1 MEALGLE
8 NIFGEEDINNLF
20 MDDTE
25 ETTTE
30 ETGGGASQEEE
41 DPAGKEEHSDT
52 TTTEVD
58 PENLFGEEEEE
69 EKPESVGSGKK
80 EEQKGKGDSSTDDGG
95 GTSPQNFYSSIA
107 NAMAEDGIFPN
118 LDEETIK
125 QATDPESFS
134 DLIEKEVEARLDEGQ
149 KRVLRALEN
158 GVEPTDIRK
167 YEGALNFLSRITDK
181 QLTAEDEQ
189 GEQLRYNLIYQD
201 YVNQGMSEEK
211 AAKFAKRSI
220 DDGTDVDEAK
230 EALQNNKKHFQ
241 DKYNELLEDAQARA
255 EEDKAERK
263 KQAEELK
270 DSILKD
276 KNLLGDIEITQDMRK
291 KAFDYIS
298 RPVYKDPETGQYL
311 TAMQKFDREHHA
323 EFIKLAGLVLT
334 LTNEGKD
341 FDSLTKGKVK
351 KEVRKGI
358 SELQEKLRGNTKTSD
373 GNLRMITSAKDDPE
387 SYIGSGFRLDI

>member
-8 NIFGEEDINNLF
+8 SIFGEEDINNLF

-30 ETGGGASQEEE
+30 ETDGGANQEEE
-41 DPAGKEEHSDT
+41 DLDGKEKNSDT
-52 TTTEVD
+52 TTTEVNPD
-58 PENLFGEEEEE
+58 DLFGEEEEE
-69 EKPESVGSGKK
+69 DKPESVGSGKK
-80 EEQKGKGDSSTDDGG
+80 EEQKETGDSSTDDGG

-118 LDEETIK
+118 LDDEVIK

-134 DLIEKEVEARLDEGQ
+134 ALIDKEVEARFDEGQ

-158 GVEPTDIRK
+158 GVEPTEIRK
-167 YEGALNFLSRITDK
+167 YEGALNFLSKVTDK

-201 YVNQGMSEEK
+201 FINKGMSQEK
-211 AAKFAKRSI
+211 AVKLTKRSI
-220 DDGTDVDEAK
+220 DSGTDVEDAK
-230 EALQNNKKHFQ
+230 EALQSNRDHFQ
-241 DKYNELLEDAQARA
+241 SKYDELLEEAQTRA
-255 EEDKAERK
+255 DEDKAKMKR
-263 KQAEELK
+263 QAEELK
-270 DSILKD
+270 NSILKD
-276 KNLLGDIEITQDMRK
+276 RNLFGDMEVSQDMRRK
-291 KAFDYIS
+291 TFDYIS
-298 RPVYKDPETGQYL
+298 KPVYKDPETGQYL

-323 EFIKLAGLVLT
+323 EFIKLAGLILT

-373 GNLRMITSAKDDPE
+373 GHYKMITSVRDDPE
-387 SYIGSGFRLDI
+387 SYIGSGFRLDL